1 MIRFDAER
9 HGYAACVPEFVD
21 PPKLRPARQE
31 PGLNRP
37 TWTELFFDLVFV
49 VAVGRTTDLLH
60 DDPSPIG
67 ALWFGFIFVVL
78 VWTWSNFVLYT
89 ERFETDDVVHRLA
102 KAVAMFAV
110 AAGALL
116 VPAVREGGANE
127 FVVAYLAVR
136 LVLIGLYLRT
146 WRHVPEVHGA
156 LRIYLPGFTLGAACW
171 AASIFVTS
179 NARVVLW
186 VIGAVIELTTPLL
199 GWRRFGDSAAVE
211 EHLEERCGQF
221 TLIVLGEVVTGAVA
235 ALTGVAWS
243 ATVWVVVIAASVIVL
258 CVWWLTFDFVEA
270 GVPSGTRAL
279 AYLYAHLPVYGAIA
293 ALGVGIELA
302 FEHTHQDPLAEA
314 TRWILA
320 GATALYLVGA
330 ILVRVSAQPDRPL
343 ILVHLVTIGVVLLVA
358 ACGSSWSAAVV
369 VTTLAATLVAVLVCK
384 QVVHAKREGHSFDGR
399 RQERTTE
406 SHRRRVADHRP

>member
-1 MIRFDAER
+1 MVRVIGFGVER
-9 HGYAACVPEFVD
+9 HGYAASVSAFVD
-21 PPKLRPARQE
+21 PPKLRSADRDH
-31 PGLNRP
+31 GLNRP
-37 TWTELFFDLVFV
+37 LWTELFFDLVFV

-60 DDPSPIG
+60 EDPSPIG

-110 AAGALL
+110 AAIALL
-116 VPAVREGGANE
+116 VPTVRESGTND

-136 LVLIGLYLRT
+136 LVLIGLYLRA

-171 AASIFVTS
+171 GASIFVTS

-186 VIGAVIELTTPLL
+186 VIGAGIELTTPLL
-199 GWRRFGDSAAVE
+199 GWRRFGDSAVVE

-243 ATVWVVVIAASVIVL
+243 ATVWVVVIAASVMVL

-279 AYLYAHLPVYGAIA
+279 AFAHLPVYGAIA

-302 FEHTHQDPLAEA
+302 FEHSHQDPLAEA

-320 GATALYLVGA
+320 GAAALYLVGA
-330 ILVRVSAQPDRPL
+330 ILVRASAQPDPPL
-343 ILVHLVTIGVVLLVA
+343 VLVHVVAIGIVLLVA
-358 ACGSSWSAAVV
+358 ALGSSWSAAVV

-384 QVVHAKREGHSFDGR
+384 QVVHAKRERRDQGR
-399 RQERTTE
+399 PALK
-406 SHRRRVADHRP
+406 S